1 MGLIKSVITK
11 SIFLFFVILLTGPNY
26 LLAQSDSE
34 PDFVPESCLE
44 YKFDPAA
51 HSICEVARRFNVP
64 FYQAAM
70 IFFLAN
76 SEATA
81 SYCDFTLTGT
91 FHDAKAHFLTSGNS
105 VQLYHYIINI
115 FDESRI
121 TNKSTW
127 CKVPYD
133 MVGPKP
139 PPGPNGGGGWFK

>member
-11 SIFLFFVILLTGPNY
+11 SIFLFFVILLTRSNY

-51 HSICEVARRFNVP
+51 RSRCEVARRSDVP

-70 IFFLAN
+70 IFFPAE

-81 SYCDFTLTGT
+81 SYCDFTLTDT
-91 FHDAKAHFLTSGNS
+91 FHDAKAHFLASGDS
-105 VQLYHYIINI
+105 VQSCHYIINI
-115 FDESRI
+115 FD
-121 TNKSTW
+121 
-127 CKVPYD
+127 
-133 MVGPKP
+133 
-139 PPGPNGGGGWFK
+139 